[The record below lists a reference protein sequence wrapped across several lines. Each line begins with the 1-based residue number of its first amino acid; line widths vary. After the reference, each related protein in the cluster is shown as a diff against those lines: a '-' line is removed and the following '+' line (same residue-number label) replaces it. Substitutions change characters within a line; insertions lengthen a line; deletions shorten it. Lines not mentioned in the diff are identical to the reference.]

1 MIFTEPTMH
10 VISSSELAVSRSPE
24 ELEGRPIQSAI
35 LTVSSAFPV
44 VSPSR
49 PWRAS
54 IHVKNLEGI
63 LDGRSTA
70 ALYQRIQTMS
80 VLTTHHRTNEPRS
93 KADCDGLRFVSTVP
107 LRVR

>member
-10 VISSSELAVSRSPE
+10 VISSLELAVSRSPE

-35 LTVSSAFPV
+35 LLYRLHF
-44 VSPSR
+44 PSR

-80 VLTTHHRTNEPRS
+80 VLTRMTTHHRTNEPRS
-93 KADCDGLRFVSTVP
+93 KADCEGL
-107 LRVR
+107 LL

>member
-10 VISSSELAVSRSPE
+10 VISSLELAVSRSPE

-80 VLTTHHRTNEPRS
+80 VLTRMTTHHRTNEPRS
-93 KADCDGLRFVSTVP
+93 KADCEGL
-107 LRVR
+107 LL